1 MPIAAPREFTMFQR
15 KFSAILPPIV
25 KVTMWFRDLSYT
37 IVKVVNIKAR
47 LIASS
52 KNDDREEN

>member
-1 MPIAAPREFTMFQR
+1 MPIAVPREFTMFQR
-15 KFSAILPPIV
+15 KFSAILPP
-25 KVTMWFRDLSYT
+25 